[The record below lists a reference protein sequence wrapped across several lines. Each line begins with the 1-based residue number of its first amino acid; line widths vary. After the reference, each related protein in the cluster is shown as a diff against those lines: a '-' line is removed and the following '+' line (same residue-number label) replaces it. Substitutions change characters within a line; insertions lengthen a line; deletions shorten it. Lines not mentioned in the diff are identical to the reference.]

1 MDVFVEVAVFL
12 VLPYAAIAAFVGG
25 AVYRLYGW
33 LAPRGRTG
41 LRSVA
46 VVPNTFDS
54 SDVVK
59 DVSKRVFLFYTL
71 SKTEKDRFLVV
82 GTKMFHYG
90 IVVVLIA
97 HFGLI
102 VPLPI
107 TAQVHDTIG
116 LYVGGA
122 AGLVTL
128 AGLLVL
134 IGRRVAVSR
143 MRQISAFEDYFVA
156 SLLLAIIVFG
166 LLQTLVVKPDYL
178 DTVSPWLVSIL
189 TLQPNLAPIANV
201 GLFTILHITLALVFI
216 AYLPYGRMA
225 HMVAYLFNP
234 TVTGASFP
242 VAAENLASAPV
253 TRSPGGR

>member
-1 MDVFVEVAVFL
+1 
-12 VLPYAAIAAFVGG
+12 
-25 AVYRLYGW
+25 
-33 LAPRGRTG
+33 
-41 LRSVA
+41 RSVA

-90 IVVVLIA
+90 IVA
-97 HFGLI
+97 
-102 VPLPI
+102 PLPI

-116 LYVGGA
+116 LYVGCA

-128 AGLLVL
+128 AGRLVL

-178 DTVSPWLVSIL
+178 
-189 TLQPNLAPIANV
+189 
-201 GLFTILHITLALVFI
+201 
-216 AYLPYGRMA
+216 
-225 HMVAYLFNP
+225 
-234 TVTGASFP
+234 
-242 VAAENLASAPV
+242 
-253 TRSPGGR
+253 

>member
-1 MDVFVEVAVFL
+1 
-12 VLPYAAIAAFVGG
+12 
-25 AVYRLYGW
+25 
-33 LAPRGRTG
+33 
-41 LRSVA
+41 
-46 VVPNTFDS
+46 
-54 SDVVK
+54 
-59 DVSKRVFLFYTL
+59 
-71 SKTEKDRFLVV
+71 
-82 GTKMFHYG
+82 
-90 IVVVLIA
+90 
-97 HFGLI
+97 
-102 VPLPI
+102 
-107 TAQVHDTIG
+107 
-116 LYVGGA
+116 
-122 AGLVTL
+122 
-128 AGLLVL
+128 VL